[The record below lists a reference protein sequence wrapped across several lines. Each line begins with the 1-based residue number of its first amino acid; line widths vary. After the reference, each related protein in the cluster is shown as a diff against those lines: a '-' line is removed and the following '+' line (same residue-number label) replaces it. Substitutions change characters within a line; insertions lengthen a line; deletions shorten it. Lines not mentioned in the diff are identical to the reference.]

1 MKEKGRKR
9 HTLSKVLE
17 MPCHFNNT
25 HTQTK
30 NKYGERNGIKSKNED
45 GN

>member
-17 MPCHFNNT
+17 MPCHLNNKHT
-25 HTQTK
+25 HTQ
-30 NKYGERNGIKSKNED
+30 NIYGERNGIISKNED
-45 GN
+45 GI